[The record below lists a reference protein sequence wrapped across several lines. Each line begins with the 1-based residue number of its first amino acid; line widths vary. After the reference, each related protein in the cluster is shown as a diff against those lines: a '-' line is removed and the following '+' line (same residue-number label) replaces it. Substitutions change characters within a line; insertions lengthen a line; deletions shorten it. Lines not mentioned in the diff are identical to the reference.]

1 MTSCSRSN
9 GPRGGV
15 LKLPRASAD
24 TEGINATRF
33 SAALGEKME
42 NRFGLEDM
50 GECETC
56 HAESFGRFCEECA
69 EERYQTAEEADTE
82 TLSEVEPL
90 RF

>member
-1 MTSCSRSN
+1 
-9 GPRGGV
+9 
-15 LKLPRASAD
+15 
-24 TEGINATRF
+24 
-33 SAALGEKME
+33 ME